1 MKVLWRVLLGILP
14 LLFFSDCERETNQ
27 DLFNK
32 DPVYI
37 PDRALLYDLITLGID
52 TNGDSII
59 SYGEAAAVTTLD
71 VTNYYGNYVTDAT
84 GLEAFVNLSSLI
96 FRCNSVDVLDL
107 SKNTKLKKI
116 WVYDNAIQSIDVSK
130 CAKLEELLV
139 GSEGY
144 CFKNRLT
151 ELDVSNNTH
160 LKVLKCG
167 NNLLRHLD
175 VSNNPELEILECHLN
190 QLEEIDLSNNSAL
203 LEFSAWNNLLVRLDV
218 SACPLLKVLDF
229 RGNQLS
235 EIDLSNNEILEELDG
250 CRNFISKIHLCCNST
265 LCRIQL
271 SEMPSLQRVCVWTLP
286 FPPEG
291 VHMDI
296 SGESGITF
304 AHDCR

>member
-1 MKVLWRVLLGILP
+1 MKDLQCVLVCVLP
-14 LLFFSDCERETNQ
+14 LLFFSNCERETNQ
-27 DLFNK
+27 GLINN

-71 VTNYYGNYVTDAT
+71 ITNYYGNYVTDAT
-84 GLEAFVNLSSLI
+84 GLEAFINLSSLT
-96 FRCNSVDVLDL
+96 FRCNSVDVLDF
-107 SKNTKLKKI
+107 SKNTALKKI
-116 WVYDNAIQSIDVSK
+116 WVYDNALKEIDVSK
-130 CAKLEELLV
+130 CTRLEELHV

-151 ELDVSNNTH
+151 ELDVSANTR

-167 NNLLRHLD
+167 NNQLSHLD

-203 LEFSAWNNLLVRLDV
+203 LEFSAWNNLLVKLDV

-229 RGNQLS
+229 RGNKLT
-235 EIDLSNNEILEELDG
+235 EIDLSNNESLEELDG
-250 CRNFISKIHLCCNST
+250 CRNFISKIHLCCNNT
-265 LCRIQL
+265 LSRIQL
-271 SEMPSLQRVCVWTLP
+271 AEMPSLELVCVWTLP

-291 VHMDI
+291 VYIDV

-304 AHDCR
+304 AYGCR

>member
-1 MKVLWRVLLGILP
+1 
-14 LLFFSDCERETNQ
+14 
-27 DLFNK
+27 
-32 DPVYI
+32 
-37 PDRALLYDLITLGID
+37 LLYDLITLGID

-71 VTNYYGNYVTDAT
+71 ITNYYGNYVTDAT
-84 GLEAFVNLSSLI
+84 GLEAFINLSSLT
-96 FRCNSVDVLDL
+96 FRCNSVDVLDF
-107 SKNTKLKKI
+107 SKNTALKKI
-116 WVYDNAIQSIDVSK
+116 WVYDNALKEIDVSK
-130 CAKLEELLV
+130 CTRLEELHV

-151 ELDVSNNTH
+151 ELDVSANTR

-167 NNLLRHLD
+167 NNQLSHLD

-203 LEFSAWNNLLVRLDV
+203 LEFSAWNNLLVKLDV

-229 RGNQLS
+229 RGNKLT
-235 EIDLSNNEILEELDG
+235 EIDLSNNESLEELDG
-250 CRNFISKIHLCCNST
+250 CRNFISKIHLCCNNT
-265 LCRIQL
+265 LSRIQL
-271 SEMPSLQRVCVWTLP
+271 AEMPSLEQVCVWTLP

-291 VHMDI
+291 VYIDI

-304 AHDCR
+304 AYGCR